1 MQYVKYS
8 LIILTT
14 LFMLGCGG
22 HGFEGHYVSTSDNK
36 VFNALSELAGVKKIY
51 IGENFIEA
59 DGQRTEFDE
68 IFVRELKSGDYLV
81 FKSGNDEQTWLI
93 EDGDVLV
100 RDLGLM
106 SLRFEP
112 VEK

>member
-1 MQYVKYS
+1 MQFVKYS
-8 LIILTT
+8 LIVFLSVM
-14 LFMLGCGG
+14 MLGCGG
-22 HGFEGHYVSTSDNK
+22 HGHEGHYVSTSDNK

-68 IFVRELKSGDYLV
+68 IFVRELNSGDYLV
-81 FKSGNDEQTWLI
+81 FKSGNEEQAWLI
-93 EDGDVLV
+93 EDNDVLV

-106 SLRFEP
+106 SLRFER